1 MKESNTKTKERIEW
15 RRTKVN
21 ELVVKGFSQVEI
33 ARMLQISEPTISRD
47 IEYLRE
53 SANETI
59 RNHIQKKLPYEY
71 TKCISGLEEI
81 IKEGWQI
88 AINADKKGDSK
99 EKLQS
104 LSLIKDTY
112 NTKMDLLTNASLLQ
126 DSIKYVEESKQ
137 NLLSN
142 KNENSNIDYSN
153 DIQGSTEINNNE
165 IRSSSQSEQQ
175 YNQVY

>member
-1 MKESNTKTKERIEW
+1 MRKTNTKKQQQLEW
-15 RRTKVN
+15 RRHKID
-21 ELVVKGFSQVEI
+21 ELCVKGFSQSEI
-33 ARMLQISEPTISRD
+33 ARMLDIDKSAVSRD

-53 SANETI
+53 TANETI

-88 AINADKKGDSK
+88 AINADKKGGDSK
-99 EKLQS
+99 EKLQA

-142 KNENSNIDYSN
+142 KKENSNIDYSN

-165 IRSSSQSEQQ
+165 IRSSESEQQ
-175 YNQVY
+175 YNEVY